1 MAWSPKVGEQVD
13 VLETWGGGLCRAGAL
28 PQKGL
33 PFAGRNRKVHDQQLS

>member
-13 VLETWGGGLCRAGAL
+13 VLETWGRLCRAGAL